1 MTSGDTVLGLFDDIR
16 IRNLLQTNDYSSGS
30 NSSLITSSLS
40 AGTYY
45 ISVSKYAFLPEDGGT
60 FSVSSSN
67 PDFSYTLGVSFA

>member
-1 MTSGDTVLGLFDDIR
+1 VTSADTVLRLFDDTGIE
-16 IRNLLQTNDYSSGS
+16 NLLETNDDSGASS
-30 NSSLITSSLS
+30 SSLIISSVG

-60 FSVSSSN
+60 FSGSSSN